1 MVIIINKILKQI
13 LKIAD
18 KEKIE
23 IMSIRPIF
31 KEMKEMEAFLE
42 LFQNLCDD
50 CFLDLDMVY
59 ITFIEDGAYVLFP
72 IVKNKILE
80 ESILK
85 VDVEQIDKMLEQ
97 YYEMEEKEENEEIEL
112 FN

>member
-1 MVIIINKILKQI
+1 MNKILKQI

-31 KEMKEMEAFLE
+31 KEMKEMEIFFH
-42 LFQNLCDD
+42 LFRSISDD
-50 CFLDLDMVY
+50 YSLDLDMVY
-59 ITFIEDGAYVLFP
+59 IAFIEDGVNVLFP
-72 IVKNKILE
+72 VIDDKVIEDLVLKIDP
-80 ESILK
+80 SKIN
-85 VDVEQIDKMLEQ
+85 QMLEQ
-97 YYEMEEKEENEEIEL
+97 YYEMEEKEKNEEIRL

>member
-31 KEMKEMEAFLE
+31 KEMKEMEVFFHLFRSISDDYSLE
-42 LFQNLCDD
+42 LDS
-50 CFLDLDMVY
+50 VY
-59 ITFIEDGAYVLFP
+59 ITFIEDGVNALFP
-72 IVKNKILE
+72 VIDDKVIEDLALKIDPSKINE
-80 ESILK
+80 
-85 VDVEQIDKMLEQ
+85 MLEQ
-97 YYEMEEKEENEEIEL
+97 YYEMEDKKENEEIGL

>member
-1 MVIIINKILKQI
+1 MNKLLKQI

-31 KEMKEMEAFLE
+31 KEMKEIEVFTH
-42 LFQNLCDD
+42 LFRALSDNYS
-50 CFLDLDMVY
+50 LDLDMVY
-59 ITFIEDGAYVLFP
+59 ITFIEDGVNVLFP
-72 IVKNKILE
+72 VIDGKIMEDLVLKIDPNKIN
-80 ESILK
+80 
-85 VDVEQIDKMLEQ
+85 QMLEQ
-97 YYEMEEKEENEEIEL
+97 YYEMEEKEENEKIGL

>member
-23 IMSIRPIF
+23 IISINPIF
-31 KEMKEMEAFLE
+31 KEMKEIEVFFNLFRSISDDYSLE
-42 LFQNLCDD
+42 LDS
-50 CFLDLDMVY
+50 VY
-59 ITFIEDGAYVLFP
+59 ITFIEDGVNVLFP
-72 IVKNKILE
+72 VIDDKVIEDLVLKIDPSKINE
-80 ESILK
+80 
-85 VDVEQIDKMLEQ
+85 MLEQ
-97 YYEMEEKEENEEIEL
+97 YYEMEEKKENEEIGL